1 MKTPL
6 KKGSFRNFFINYGY
20 LFLIVPFVS
29 YLLWYYPLNA
39 INEVRNDEQINFFIT
54 GYTFNDDS
62 LENDIHSLLKND
74 GCYEVNIHFYSPK
87 DNYLVSYY
95 ERFGEES
102 DFIFLYESDLN
113 EMFKDA
119 LEGVT
124 SSFLP
129 WSNKIKEDAK
139 CMENDVFY
147 NVNGLDYAF
156 EIYNPNG
163 SRLSQIE
170 NFVSFEDNEPVYMLL
185 NSRTPNWGDYLSS
198 SLTQNAKKCLPFFI
212 ERYR

>member
-6 KKGSFRNFFINYGY
+6 RKDSFKSFFVNYGY
-20 LFLIVPFVS
+20 LFLIIPILS

-39 INEVRNDEQINFFIT
+39 INEVQSYEQINFFIT
-54 GYTFNDDS
+54 GYTFNDEE
-62 LENDIHSLLKND
+62 LEKDIHSLLKED
-74 GCYEVNIHFYSPK
+74 DCYEVNIHCYSPK
-87 DNYLVSYY
+87 ENYLVSYY

-102 DFIFLYESDLN
+102 DFIFLYQSDLD
-113 EMFKDA
+113 EMVKDA

-129 WSNKIKEDAK
+129 WTKEMKEDAK
-139 CMENDVFY
+139 CKENDVFY
-147 NVNGLDYAF
+147 TVNETDYAL
-156 EIYNPNG
+156 EIYHPNG
-163 SRLSQIE
+163 GSFSRIE
-170 NFVSFEDNEPVYMLL
+170 NFVSFQDNEPVYMLL

-198 SLTQNAKKCLPFFI
+198 SITQNAKKCLPFFI